1 MWFCSTWLELGL
13 RVAWYE
19 FKCRYGYL
27 PFSEFAELQWNSS
40 IWYHFRTFQMKTSS
54 ALPLVPVLTE
64 FQAPNF
70 GLSHA
75 HARVFFFG
83 FEQSYVESVVILPC
97 LLSDEFANYAVP
109 LKKKK
114 REKKNVAIVEKKK
127 KFHLAMACSGQSI
140 YMRSPVKMFV
150 QDIFMVF
157 VLKEIIIYYSFCL
170 STCIFVIC
178 YMCSRGF
185 LSS

>member
-1 MWFCSTWLELGL
+1 MSQISAYVGLVVRHLLDSGFLRFSQIGMVQNRFGLPREWTQCIIDSWLLKHGACVGFCSTWLELGL
-13 RVAWYE
+13 WVAWYE
-19 FKCRYGYL
+19 FKCRHGNL

-40 IWYHFRTFQMKTSS
+40 IWYRFRTFQMKTSS

-64 FQAPNF
+64 SQAPNF

-97 LLSDEFANYAVP
+97 LLSDEFANFAVP

-114 REKKNVAIVEKKK
+114 REKK
-127 KFHLAMACSGQSI
+127 CS
-140 YMRSPVKMFV
+140 YCRK
-150 QDIFMVF
+150 
-157 VLKEIIIYYSFCL
+157 
-170 STCIFVIC
+170 
-178 YMCSRGF
+178 
-185 LSS
+185 

>member
-75 HARVFFFG
+75 HACVFFFG

-114 REKKNVAIVEKKK
+114 REKKCSYCRKEKKISPGNGMQTCVVRLK
-127 KFHLAMACSGQSI
+127 CLCRIFLWSLCSK
-140 YMRSPVKMFV
+140 RSSF
-150 QDIFMVF
+150 ILVF
-157 VLKEIIIYYSFCL
+157 FL
-170 STCIFVIC
+170 SACIFVIC